1 MKRFINSKSISLLVL
16 LSSLLAVALRIWTKG
31 TGPDANGLFAH
42 RPLAWGLL
50 WLLTAATG
58 AAIVYAVRGLKI
70 PGSYRENY
78 PRSVIAGLC
87 SVPAAIVF
95 LISSYAQLRDT
106 AGKILPGTTV
116 VDTITG
122 ILGLVAGVCLLL
134 SALHRCLGKKPFF
147 LINGL
152 VCLYLAFRLFNR
164 CQQWSNEPQL
174 NMVVFPFLASTALML
189 SSYYRICFDV
199 DLGNRRWAA
208 FWTLM
213 SVYLCVVAM
222 LSFEQPLFYGLCAL
236 WQMTN
241 LCSMRP
247 LKRKVRVEPPV
258 AEEAPVCEEDQ
269 TPGADQ

>member
-16 LSSLLAVALRIWTKG
+16 LSSLLAVALRIWTRG
-31 TGPDANGLFAH
+31 SGPDANGLFAH
-42 RPLAWGLL
+42 KTLAWGLL
-50 WLLTAATG
+50 WLLTAATA
-58 AAIVYAVRGLKI
+58 AAIVFAVRGLKR

-87 SVPAAIVF
+87 SVPAAIIF
-95 LISSYAQLRDT
+95 LISGYTQLRNT
-106 AGKILPGTTV
+106 VGKMLPGTTI

-122 ILGLVAGVCLLL
+122 IFALVAGVCLLL
-134 SALHRCLGKKPFF
+134 SALHRFLGKKPFF

-152 VCLYLAFRLFNR
+152 VCLYLALRLFNR
-164 CQQWSNEPQL
+164 CQLWSNEPQL
-174 NMVVFPFLASTALML
+174 IIVVFPFLASTALML
-189 SSYYRICFDV
+189 SAYHRLCFDV

-213 SVYLCVVAM
+213 SVYLCLVAM

-236 WQMTN
+236 WQMAN

-247 LKRKVRVEPPV
+247 LKRKAQVEPPV
-258 AEEAPVCEEDQ
+258 AEEPVASDDDQ
-269 TPGADQ
+269 TLGADA